1 MAVSQ
6 IAWRSEREPTPLS
19 TPAQP
24 WIGHS
29 GIVLRATPDTPM
41 ARVAMPFSESGFGRD
56 AGDRP
61 SISTVLPVFNEEAV
75 VERTI
80 RHVVDVVAQ
89 LSDDFEVIVTDDGSE
104 DRTAQ
109 ILAQLQGDDPSLR
122 LRVVTHPRNLGYG
135 AALAS
140 GFGAAEKELVFFTD
154 GDKQFDCRELSDFL
168 PAMDEAT
175 DLVIGWRRRR
185 ADPVIR
191 LLNAWGWNILV
202 NSLFGYTA
210 RDVDCAFKL
219 FRRAVWERLSVQA
232 RGATFSAEFVIKA
245 RRQGYRVKEIPVS
258 HFPRAAGKAT
268 GARPDVIARAFVE
281 LIRLRVSLQ
290 REAVRANRQLTAAGP
305 ADA

>member
-1 MAVSQ
+1 
-6 IAWRSEREPTPLS
+6 
-19 TPAQP
+19 
-24 WIGHS
+24 
-29 GIVLRATPDTPM
+29 M